1 MSRIMTKTAAVVAV
15 AALAFLSLF
24 GTPNAQAQGAGY
36 APGPGFL
43 NLFLIEPADFSALDP
58 IVCGGQPYGVIS
70 GGVAPYTVT
79 YNLTGTATIGLGSIV
94 VPNQGNFVAPAGT
107 IDYASIPDGPYVISY
122 VVTDAIGSTYSG
134 SYPAVITDNCDG
146 GADPTPGG
154 APAAVPAAVPAP
166 TADQLAFT
174 GNDVSLPITAGAILI
189 GSGGLM
195 LLAANKRNRTDI

>member
-1 MSRIMTKTAAVVAV
+1 MSRFITKGAALLAV
-15 AALAFLSLF
+15 AALAFLSMF
-24 GTPNAQAQGAGY
+24 GTPNAQAQTGY

-43 NLFLIEPADFSALDP
+43 NLFFIEPADFSSLPA
-58 IVCGGQPYGVIS
+58 IACGGQPYGVIS

-79 YNLTGTATIGLGSIV
+79 YTLTGTASLGLGSV
-94 VPNQGNFVAPAGT
+94 AVPNQGNFVAPAGT
-107 IDYASIPDGPYVISY
+107 IDYSSIPDGPYVVNY
-122 VVTDAIGSTYSG
+122 VVRDAIGSTYSG

-154 APAAVPAAVPAP
+154 VPVAPPASVPAP
-166 TADQLAFT
+166 SADQLAFT

-195 LLAANKRNRTDI
+195 LLAANKRSRTDI